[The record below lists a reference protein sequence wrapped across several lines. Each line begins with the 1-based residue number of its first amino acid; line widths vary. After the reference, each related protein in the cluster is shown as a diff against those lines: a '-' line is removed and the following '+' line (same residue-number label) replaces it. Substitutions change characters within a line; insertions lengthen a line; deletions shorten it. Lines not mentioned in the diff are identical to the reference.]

1 MTCAPGC
8 TGSPG
13 STGRYATETM
23 GGRIDRKMTS
33 MAMVTAKQVYTL
45 ADLPEGRVEHLT
57 DILKGQLVVFN
68 VPDDN
73 HDAVVTELFSFLI
86 RAMEAGYGQVSSA
99 TRAVALDFPERGDAS
114 EDVTHPDLFFVLA
127 DRVESLRGRRA
138 LEGVPDLV
146 IEIFSRTT
154 RAEHRPG
161 GGLWQAYER
170 HGLPHYWL
178 VDTAQR
184 TISQYTLSGEP
195 YVSGRYAEPVVLGE
209 GDTLTSPLFPTVSMA
224 VSRIFQRVRD
234 RDKPPRSP

>member
-1 MTCAPGC
+1 M
-8 TGSPG
+8 SV
-13 STGRYATETM
+13 
-23 GGRIDRKMTS
+23 S
-33 MAMVTAKQVYTL
+33 MITAKRVYTL
-45 ADLPEGRVEHLT
+45 ADLPESPTDRIY
-57 DILKGQLVVFN
+57 DILEGKLVVFN

-209 GDTLTSPLFPTVSMA
+209 GDTLTSPLFPTITMA
-224 VSRIFQRVRD
+224 VTRVFRNVVD
-234 RDKPPRSP
+234 HDDPPR